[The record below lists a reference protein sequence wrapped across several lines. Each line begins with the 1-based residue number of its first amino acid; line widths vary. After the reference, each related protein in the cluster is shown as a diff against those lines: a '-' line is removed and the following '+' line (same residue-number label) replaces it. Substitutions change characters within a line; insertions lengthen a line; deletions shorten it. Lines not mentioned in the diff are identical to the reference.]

1 MVYYNLGPENEQIE
15 YKKTT
20 SELKEGVISIAAI
33 LNKHGKGTL
42 YFGVKN
48 NGDVIKES
56 RRPIRRNPLI
66 TRTLYYSK
74 DMESFATGLRRIQ
87 NFCDE
92 AGVKVEYIRDLYG
105 FTVRFHR
112 HCGEGWTELGES
124 DEPDVTLND
133 PQSDHEPQNGT
144 QSISQNVTQSV
155 TQNVTQTT
163 ENSSF
168 KEKDVTE
175 KIIEIIKNDKND
187 ATRKSIA
194 RELSM
199 TVRHV
204 QRLLNKMPNV
214 RYEGS
219 SRSGHWVIIDDET
232 KE

>member
-1 MVYYNLGPENEQIE
+1 MPLINLGPETEQTE

-20 SELKEGVISIAAI
+20 SELKEGVTSIAI
-33 LNKHGKGTL
+33 DRSYIEVYSPGS
-42 YFGVKN
+42 FPDGVTPEMF
-48 NGDVIKES
+48 IKES

-87 NFCDE
+87 NLCDE
-92 AGVKVEYIRDLYG
+92 AGVKVEYYGDRYG
-105 FTVRFHR
+105 FTVRFYR

-133 PQSDHEPQNGT
+133 PQSDHEPQNGPK
-144 QSISQNVTQSV
+144 SISQNV

-175 KIIEIIKNDKND
+175 KIIEIIKNDKN
-187 ATRKSIA
+187 ATRKSITK
-194 RELSM
+194 ELSM